1 MKQQEVFKKI
11 GGIIKEL
18 NDQYEYL
25 KTVDGQ
31 LNELELELF
40 IANAHFLSDHISIL
54 AKLNSQLSLAP
65 EPVKKEDIPQP
76 AQVVVETPPV
86 VEAPETPIENPKPAA
101 EPEIHEEKYFEP
113 LVQPLAKSK
122 AVEPEKA
129 EVVEE
134 EYSAGGIDLG
144 AGDEKDNFEF
154 IRDEEPE
161 TIRHELILDEADWE
175 EEEDGPVIA
184 AEGEVEIPPEPEREV
199 PKIEEIK
206 SVADTLA
213 PKADIPAAKKE
224 NAEEKVITLN
234 QKISAQMGEKAGIGE
249 QLGAHTVSDLKA
261 AINLNDKLL
270 YVKDLFNGY
279 SLAYSEAIEI
289 LNRFTSF
296 EEAEL
301 FLKKNYTIKNKWEDK
316 PETTGKF
323 YALLKRRYE

>member
-54 AKLNSQLSLAP
+54 AKLNSQLSTVTG
-65 EPVKKEDIPQP
+65 PVKKEDAPQP
-76 AQVVVETPPV
+76 PVTVEVEESVTEIPEPTP
-86 VEAPETPIENPKPAA
+86 

-113 LVQPLAKSK
+113 LVQPLTKSK
-122 AVEPEKA
+122 HAEPEKA
-129 EVVEE
+129 DVVEE
-134 EYSAGGIDLG
+134 KFSAGGVDLG
-144 AGDEKDNFEF
+144 AGDDKDNFEY

-175 EEEDGPVIA
+175 EEDEPQIA
-184 AEGEVEIPPEPEREV
+184 EEGEVEIPPEPEREV

-206 SVADTLA
+206 PVAVKPA
-213 PKADIPAAKKE
+213 PVVDIPVPPKQK
-224 NAEEKVITLN
+224 AEEKVITLN

-249 QLGAHTVSDLKA
+249 QLGAQTVSDLKA

-296 EEAEL
+296 EEADL
-301 FLKKNYTIKNKWEDK
+301 FLKKNYTVKNKWEDK